1 MTTSKVKEIVSH
13 LFTNQIYHEI
23 GSAITNFM
31 ISILLCTRKNTS
43 QLGFPAWMGA
53 GFLLYTSFSPVEW
66 GSYISFLPNIPA
78 ANSDI
83 ATLPKDS
90 NERKL
95 LFWRL
100 LLFGLGGASGMQ
112 LRGEQEPSPVKA
124 PFKSAGSDCL
134 KSLTTCF
141 DQAHV
146 HVVLVLVIGKA
157 EAPVLSKL
165 IQISMIVLFCG

>member
-13 LFTNQIYHEI
+13 LFMNQIYHEI

-53 GFLLYTSFSPVEW
+53 GFLSYISFYPVEW

-124 PFKSAGSDCL
+124 PFKSAGLADHQKFEHLFC
-134 KSLTTCF
+134 
-141 DQAHV
+141 
-146 HVVLVLVIGKA
+146 
-157 EAPVLSKL
+157 
-165 IQISMIVLFCG
+165 QISRTGLSEKFDHFFWSGSCSCSPGLGRGQWS